1 MRSSGSSA
9 LTVARVPTGMN
20 AGVSTLPCGVEKTP
34 ARAAPAEP
42 AISNE
47 KSIVINPNKTAQ
59 SDGPRRSA
67 SDNRHCITIR
77 IQSVPF
83 GDCFLIRP
91 HGEIVPG
98 EGRDEHD
105 ERRTRKV
112 KVGDQ
117 TIDGA
122 KLVRWPNEDSGIR
135 GLLAEDSIVTDS
147 ALQGADAGGADRPD
161 FAAFCTRFVQDP
173 RRARGQRVR
182 LLVHH
187 VVGGALGLN
196 RFEGAGSNM

>member
-34 ARAAPAEP
+34 ARAAPAVP

-47 KSIVINPNKTAQ
+47 KSIVIEPNKTCQ
-59 SDGPRRSA
+59 TDGARRSV
-67 SDNRHCITIR
+67 SDHRHCITIR
-77 IQSVPF
+77 IQSVPL

-98 EGRDEHD
+98 EGSDEHD
-105 ERRTRKV
+105 EGRTRKV

-117 TIDGA
+117 TIDDA
-122 KLVRWPNEDSGIR
+122 KPLR
-135 GLLAEDSIVTDS
+135 G
-147 ALQGADAGGADRPD
+147 PD
-161 FAAFCTRFVQDP
+161 
-173 RRARGQRVR
+173 
-182 LLVHH
+182 
-187 VVGGALGLN
+187 
-196 RFEGAGSNM
+196 